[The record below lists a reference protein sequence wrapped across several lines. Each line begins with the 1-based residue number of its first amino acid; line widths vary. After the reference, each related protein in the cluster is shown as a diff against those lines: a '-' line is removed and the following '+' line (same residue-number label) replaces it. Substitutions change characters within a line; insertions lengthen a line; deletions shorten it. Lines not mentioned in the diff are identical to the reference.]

1 MKLPLRNNPSE
12 MFVNLYIR
20 SFHEML
26 GIFTFGFMSRIIVSN
41 SVVITNN
48 YNSPCRLYI
57 QILGLDG
64 IVYYTQTEL
73 ISAYF
78 TSIDFYHISYNV
90 FICDV
95 DIIYTVILLIVFI

>member
-1 MKLPLRNNPSE
+1 MTSTIYVFTLYGRVLNQLKVAYNNSLRRFMKLPLRNNPSE

-41 SVVITNN
+41 SVLITNN

-64 IVYYTQTEL
+64 IVYSLKQ
-73 ISAYF
+73 S
-78 TSIDFYHISYNV
+78 
-90 FICDV
+90 
-95 DIIYTVILLIVFI
+95 